1 MYHTLFLLWYN
12 KKDSKK
18 IKPNVPL
25 KCLYSE
31 GRWHNVTLK
40 ELYWFNEQNFPLS
53 KEIAMELFQGILDK
67 MQKGIDKNDDEAEA
81 DCNSSGN
88 S

>member
-1 MYHTLFLLWYN
+1 M
-12 KKDSKK
+12 
-18 IKPNVPL
+18 
-25 KCLYSE
+25 
-31 GRWHNVTLK
+31 TLK

-53 KEIAMELFQGILDK
+53 KEIAMELFQSILDK

>member
-1 MYHTLFLLWYN
+1 M
-12 KKDSKK
+12 
-18 IKPNVPL
+18 
-25 KCLYSE
+25 
-31 GRWHNVTLK
+31 TLK

-53 KEIAMELFQGILDK
+53 KEIAMELFHGILDK
-67 MQKGIDKNDDEAEA
+67 MQKGIDKNDDKAEA